1 MANDFYDLPPTTYDG
16 AEPGTKDFAILEW
29 CNERLRRGREFLEA
43 QIGYDKIDAAINQI
57 FSYEKSSQSSY
68 VPRTSPLSQTSCNL
82 VAKIAEDL
90 TAQLTDTRYFWK
102 YSTDNSRYENQARL
116 SNKGGE
122 AWYTRRLIDLR
133 IGDVIRYYT
142 FAGTGVAHFYYSNR
156 LDDFMIEAEDP
167 RSVYPI
173 DPLSYHTFQDAAGVI
188 VGQAKTPEWVKE
200 EYNKNVKADI
210 SIVGKVVGWFT
221 RNLIDGPGERS
232 GPLSKEKTKGNSI
245 PGTPTVMVYT
255 MYLRDKRTNKS
266 GKKVRMGKWEGDQPS
281 SPWSYEVP
289 PGAPLYPFHRLIVWC
304 NGTLLHDGPS
314 PYWHAMFP
322 VIKFTLNP
330 WPKMWFGKAPLW
342 DCLPLNNSINSNL
355 RVIDDHCAQVAQP
368 GATADRNVSK
378 TEFNKFNTRAP
389 GWKIKTNTASGKG
402 IVVNNPPPLD
412 AVIWEV
418 IKWSVDMMG
427 RIAGTADPS
436 SLASLGQIPSTDT
449 IDTLM
454 KSMSPGI
461 RLRSRILEGAYKE
474 IAQQFLYN
482 WWEFDTL
489 SRRVEQFGPAGVTKE
504 DFDYD
509 PRTGIPDDVPDGG
522 PGDIA
527 STENAFGLD
536 NPRPLYMR
544 AKAMLMSFQCKFD
557 PSSLLNSAAQQEIAQ
572 MLLLA
577 KMGYISCFTLLEKL
591 GVQNFAPAGM
601 VIPPDEIGR
610 LKLQQEMGIGMIANA
625 QGRKATNEA
634 PPAVGQNAG
643 GPTITTS

>member
-1 MANDFYDLPPTTYDG
+1 MANDFYDLPPTTYDE
-16 AEPGTKDFAILEW
+16 AEPGSRDFAILEW
-29 CNERLRRGREFLEA
+29 CKERLRRAVEFIES

-57 FSYEKSSQSSY
+57 FSYEKSSQTSY
-68 VPRTSPLSQTSCNL
+68 IPTTKPLSQTSCNL
-82 VAKIAEDL
+82 TAKIAEDL

-102 YSTDNSRYENQARL
+102 YSTGNSRYENQARL

-173 DPLSYHTFQDAAGVI
+173 DPLSYHTFQDASGVI
-188 VGQAKTPEWVKE
+188 VRQARTPEWVKE
-200 EYNKNVKADI
+200 EYHKNVKADV
-210 SIVGKVVGWFT
+210 SIIGKIFSWLT
-221 RNLIDGPGERS
+221 RNVVEGPGERG
-232 GPLSKEKTKGNSI
+232 GPLSKKKSGDTSI
-245 PGTPTVMVYT
+245 PGTPTVMVNT

-266 GKKVRMGKWEGDQPS
+266 GKTVRMGKWEGDQPS
-281 SPWSYEVP
+281 SPWSYEVK

-304 NGTLLHDGPS
+304 SGVLLHDGPS

-342 DCLPLNNSINSNL
+342 DCLPLNNSINNNL

-368 GATADRNVSK
+368 GATADRNVAKS
-378 TEFNKFNTRAP
+378 EFNKFNTRAP
-389 GWKIKTNTASGKG
+389 GYKIKTNMASGKG
-402 IVVNNPPPLD
+402 IVINNPPPFD

-418 IKWSVDMMG
+418 VKWCTEMMQK
-427 RIAGTADPS
+427 IAGTADPS
-436 SLASLGQIPSTDT
+436 VMANLGQIPSDDT
-449 IDTLM
+449 IDILM
-454 KSMSPGI
+454 KAMTPVI

-474 IAQQFLYN
+474 MAQMFLFN
-482 WWEFDTL
+482 WWEWDTV
-489 SRRVEQFGPAGVTKE
+489 SRRVEQFGPSGVTKE

-509 PRTGIPDDVPDGG
+509 PHTGIPDDVPDGG

-527 STENAFGLD
+527 STEDELGTD

-544 AKAMLMSFQCKFD
+544 AKAMLMSF
-557 PSSLLNSAAQQEIAQ
+557 
-572 MLLLA
+572 
-577 KMGYISCFTLLEKL
+577 
-591 GVQNFAPAGM
+591 
-601 VIPPDEIGR
+601 
-610 LKLQQEMGIGMIANA
+610 
-625 QGRKATNEA
+625 
-634 PPAVGQNAG
+634 
-643 GPTITTS
+643 